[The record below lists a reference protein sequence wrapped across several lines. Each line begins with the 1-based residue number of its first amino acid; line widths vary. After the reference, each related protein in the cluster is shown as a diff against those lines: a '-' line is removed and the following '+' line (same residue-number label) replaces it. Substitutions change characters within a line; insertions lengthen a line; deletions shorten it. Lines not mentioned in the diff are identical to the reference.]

1 MLQFYAFAL
10 LIDIPGGIAN
20 VSVRLKFFV
29 TATGME
35 KYESVIKKGEKEKY
49 KKIILLE
56 TIVGSNIIFLNKK
69 NVEEGLDLRS
79 LWMVTRKCVSE
90 CRKCSHEI
98 VHESKTREYF

>member
-1 MLQFYAFAL
+1 MNQWQ
-10 LIDIPGGIAN
+10 
-20 VSVRLKFFV
+20 
-29 TATGME
+29 
-35 KYESVIKKGEKEKY
+35 KKERKKST

-90 CRKCSHEI
+90 CGKCSHEI